1 MKTLVTG
8 KILQDANTVESYHIE
23 EKGFIVC
30 MVSKVSSFMIGVD
43 RKVTDVRQPKAAPA
57 GASNTPSSS
66 KAPVTPA
73 PATAHTP
80 VPPAAP
86 APASNTSAQD
96 VPGTSSP
103 TPAAPT
109 GTTAESGTFNDPSAL
124 TLGSQRDAAVANM
137 ESMGFPRADIDRAMR
152 AAFFNPDRAVEYLL
166 NVCVNSISN
175 QNTTDVYFRA
185 YQRTFSRSNSKQLI
199 PQLLLVPPLHA
210 KQHPLHPPQQLREL
224 HQAILAT
231 SPLISSKPPH
241 RQAVVAPAGVLN
253 DKAPRPPPGSSAK
266 ALEGEQA
273 LVLVP
278 EAKLPQAGS
287 VILISF
293 EPIHNFSNYVR

>member
-43 RKVTDVRQPKAAPA
+43 RKVTDIRQPKAAPA
-57 GASNTPSSS
+57 SASNTPSSS

-73 PATAHTP
+73 PATAQTP

-96 VPGTSSP
+96 VPATSSP

-109 GTTAESGTFNDPSAL
+109 GTTAESGTFNDPTAL
-124 TLGSQRDAAVANM
+124 TLGPDRDAAVAHM

-152 AAFFNPDRAVEYLL
+152 AAFFTPDRAVEYLL
-166 NVCVNSISN
+166 NVCVNRIWN

-185 YQRTFSRSNSKQLI
+185 YQRTSSRSNSKQLI
-199 PQLLLVPPLHA
+199 PRLLVPPLHA
-210 KQHPLHPPQQLREL
+210 KQHPLHPPPQLREV
-224 HQAILAT
+224 HQAMLAT
-231 SPLISSKPPH
+231 NPLISSKPPH

-253 DKAPRPPPGSSAK
+253 DKAPRPPQGSSAK
-266 ALEGEQA
+266 GLEGEQA
-273 LVLVP
+273 LVP

-293 EPIHNFSNYVR
+293 EPIHNSSNYAR